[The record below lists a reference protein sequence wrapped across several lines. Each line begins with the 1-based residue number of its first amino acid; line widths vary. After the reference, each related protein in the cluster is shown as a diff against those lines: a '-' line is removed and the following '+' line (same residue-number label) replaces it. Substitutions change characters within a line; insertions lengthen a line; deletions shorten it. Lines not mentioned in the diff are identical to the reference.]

1 MSDTFLVTRGSHL
14 IEFGDNTEINLT
26 QENFEY
32 SHFLYCNAQ
41 YWAAFRGSYIDP
53 DHFQLWP
60 AEGWNTLNLI

>member
-1 MSDTFLVTRGSHL
+1 M
-14 IEFGDNTEINLT
+14 EINLT

-41 YWAAFRGSYIDP
+41 YWSAFRGSYIDP